1 MNILSY
7 ASYEF
12 EDIIVYGNNIV
23 VYRSTV
29 NFVEREL
36 DRDTGRDV
44 KQFFILHA
52 LSWIVTAENENV
64 HQ

>member
-44 KQFFILHA
+44 KQFIILHA